1 MSPGE
6 SVDCSS
12 FRFSTTHSHRA
23 MWVSSGGGG
32 TLGGGPAAMAMASS
46 GGSVGGGETL
56 PLHCASPT
64 FVANALP
71 FLAVLRK
78 RGVIG

>member
-1 MSPGE
+1 M
-6 SVDCSS
+6 
-12 FRFSTTHSHRA
+12 
-23 MWVSSGGGG
+23 
-32 TLGGGPAAMAMASS
+32 GGGPAAMAMASS